1 MSNNNKDKPNN
12 PQEYDASGIEF
23 YQGTEAVRI
32 RPGMYIGDVD
42 SDRGILNMITEIID
56 NSVDEFMA
64 GHGDTII
71 VTLESDGNITV
82 EDNGRGIPI
91 DTHKTGVSAFELV
104 LTQLHAG
111 GKFNSSA
118 YKISGGLHGVGAAV
132 VVALSEKAQA
142 KTRRDGFEYTL
153 NFEKGKKIGEI
164 TKEPTNK
171 INGTMIK
178 FLPDSTIFGVTEMN
192 YDMLLKRLN
201 EIAYLNKKLTFKLVD
216 NKYNNNA
223 LVINHKEGIS
233 DFLKKFNKAP
243 LHKPIHIEYADDDVK
258 LAVELGW
265 QDARKE
271 ELKGFTNNI
280 FQESGG
286 THLTGLK
293 SAIQKVLI
301 KHYGNV
307 VPQKDQV
314 PIVGED
320 TRFGLV
326 AILSLY
332 LPNPKFTSQTKDML
346 SSKEAREIVYKV
358 VSEKLDDWV
367 AKNPNEVKKI
377 FMHITR
383 GARERINFEK
393 KKEIIDSKKNDF
405 GSITHKFL
413 DCASNNPAEK
423 ELFIV
428 EGDSAGG
435 SARTGRNPK
444 YQGVL
449 SIQGKLRNVEKVA
462 DWKVWQSKE
471 YVTLINVLNCGMGTS
486 MDLSKISFHK
496 IIIATD
502 ADVDGYHIRILLL
515 IFFYKYMPEAILSG
529 YIYVSRP
536 PLYRVNERNNGEYIA
551 NDTQLKHYV
560 YHRFVQKLLE
570 NKSFSKENY
579 FNLLKYKEI
588 IQEYFQDINHIF
600 VSRLIMAGI
609 LDVMDNTKTI
619 EQVQK
624 SFHLDEHSEL
634 ILKVEENNDE
644 FLKIHMGYQS
654 FYTKYNNY
662 LVFKKEFYNK
672 IIKIFNSIK
681 NSFPMKVLVKNDY
694 KTFDE
699 PLLVIETIN
708 NVVNHDVYIQ
718 RYKGLGEMN
727 PEQLAETCLD
737 PSKRVIEQ
745 VLFDPNMV
753 EETEGIIQVLLG
765 ENVEERRKYI
775 MDNYD
780 THEEEMEKY
789 YNKDYELVDGILLS
803 DILVG

>member
-1 MSNNNKDKPNN
+1 MSNNNNNHNN
-12 PQEYDASGIEF
+12 PKDNPNYDASGIEF

-42 SDRGILNMITEIID
+42 SERGILNMITEIID

-64 GHGDTII
+64 GHGNTID
-71 VTLESDGNITV
+71 VTLEADGNIIV
-82 EDNGRGIPI
+82 QDNGRGIPV

-111 GKFNSSA
+111 GKFNTSA
-118 YKISGGLHGVGAAV
+118 YKISGGLHGIGAAAV
-132 VVALSEKAQA
+132 IALSQDAEA

-153 NFEKGKKIGEI
+153 KFHKGKKVGDI
-164 TKEPTNK
+164 TKEITTQP
-171 INGTMIK
+171 NGTTIK
-178 FLPDSTIFGVTEMN
+178 FLPDPTIFSVTEMN
-192 YDMLLKRLN
+192 YEMLLKRLN
-201 EIAYLNKKLTFKLVD
+201 EIAYLNKKLTFKLYD
-216 NKYNNNA
+216 NKYNNNI
-223 LVINHKEGIS
+223 LTINHKDGIS

-243 LHKPIHIEYADDDVK
+243 LHKPIHIEYSDNEVK
-258 LAVELGW
+258 LAIELGW

-280 FQESGG
+280 FQEAGG
-286 THLTGLK
+286 THLTGLR
-293 SAIQKVLI
+293 SAVQKVFM
-301 KHYGNV
+301 KHYQNM

-314 PIVGED
+314 PLIGED

-326 AILSLY
+326 AIVALY

-444 YQGVL
+444 YQAVL

-529 YIYVSRP
+529 YIYISRP
-536 PLYRVNERNNGEYIA
+536 PLYKVNERNTGEYIA
-551 NDTQLKHYV
+551 NDKQLKHYV
-560 YHRFVQKLLE
+560 YHRFVQKLVE
-570 NKSFSKENY
+570 NKNFSKENY
-579 FNLLKYKEI
+579 FDLLKYKEI
-588 IQEYFQDINHIF
+588 IQEFFQDINHIF
-600 VSRLIMAGI
+600 VSRLMMAGI
-609 LDVMDNTKTI
+609 LDVMDGKKSI
-619 EQVQK
+619 ESVEK
-624 SFHLDEHSEL
+624 DFYLDENSQL
-634 ILKVEENNDE
+634 NLKIEENNNE
-644 FLKIHMGYQS
+644 YLKIHMEYQS
-654 FYTKYNNY
+654 FYTKYKNH
-662 LVFKKEFYNK
+662 LVFKKEFHNK
-672 IIKIFNSIK
+672 INKIFNGIK
-681 NSFPMKVLVKNDY
+681 SYFPMKVLIKNDY
-694 KTFDE
+694 KVFDE
-699 PLLVIETIN
+699 PLLVVDAIY

-737 PSKRVIEQ
+737 PNKRVIEQ
-745 VLFDPNMV
+745 VIFKDDHERYLTD
-753 EETEGIIQVLLG
+753 EIIEKLLG
-765 ENVEERRKYI
+765 ENVEERRIYI

-780 THEEEMEKY
+780 THEAAMEAY
-789 YNKDYELVDGILLS
+789 YNKEYSEIPSVE
-803 DILVG
+803 